1 METVYI
7 PITEFYQKSLDSVYK
22 KGFLWVVSLIARDAD
37 VKGLYKNLCESWDSL
52 DSITGEYFLFVC
64 AGKENKNSSNSAV
77 FHPYQSYKEA
87 NPYVEF
93 LNQNIN
99 LYMLTEKDYYEKKIK
114 ENQTMAVNALR
125 DYFSIN
131 ESDIPCILFTKLGA
145 HNYANRVTYVVPIT
159 GNDIYGYF
167 KDLFNE
173 IEPLLK
179 QYKETL
185 VRINELVIPQ
195 KDLRIEL
202 KIKVSKNPF
211 KSEKKIL
218 ELRQGLLIHAAKN
231 IINEEGYSLL
241 DCMNNLSCGRF
252 DEPLQSML
260 NLYIK
265 WVKNYEKRTG
275 SLFDIEL
282 AQRNVCQMDNVIEQ
296 IKTKIS
302 MIEHEKDELEQKRD
316 TILCKI
322 EKAIGGS
329 KMTKDV
335 KEKVNLTINVNGNN
349 SQIVNITDS
358 EDFVVT
364 QNIGCNKDEIM
375 KLIESIRKVST
386 TNMSAENIK
395 DIDKSL
401 KEMEDEL
408 KKVEPQK
415 SVFKTAVKNLK
426 AIKGTA
432 EFVAAVGALAQLIM
446 QML

>member
-1 METVYI
+1 
-7 PITEFYQKSLDSVYK
+7 
-22 KGFLWVVSLIARDAD
+22 
-37 VKGLYKNLCESWDSL
+37 
-52 DSITGEYFLFVC
+52 
-64 AGKENKNSSNSAV
+64 
-77 FHPYQSYKEA
+77 
-87 NPYVEF
+87 
-93 LNQNIN
+93 
-99 LYMLTEKDYYEKKIK
+99 
-114 ENQTMAVNALR
+114 MAVNALR

-173 IEPLLK
+173 IEPLMK

-185 VRINELVIPQ
+185 VRKNELVIPQ

-218 ELRQGLLIHAAKN
+218 ELRKELLLHAEKN

-241 DCMNNLSCGRF
+241 DCMNNLSCGR
-252 DEPLQSML
+252 
-260 NLYIK
+260 
-265 WVKNYEKRTG
+265 
-275 SLFDIEL
+275 
-282 AQRNVCQMDNVIEQ
+282 IEQ

-316 TILCKI
+316 NILCKI
-322 EKAIGGS
+322 EKAIGRS

-335 KEKVNLTINVNGNN
+335 KERVNLTINVNGNN
-349 SQIVNITDS
+349 SQIVNAIDS
-358 EDFVVT
+358 ENFVVN

-375 KLIESIRKVST
+375 KLIENISKVST
-386 TNMSAENIK
+386 TNISAENIK
-395 DIDKSL
+395 DIDKNL

-408 KKVEPQK
+408 KR
-415 SVFKTAVKNLK
+415 
-426 AIKGTA
+426 
-432 EFVAAVGALAQLIM
+432 
-446 QML
+446 